1 MSHDRIV
8 LLIDRYARS
17 LSGRDLA
24 AFADIL
30 DREAYRVRCP
40 ANVEGLRKPGRGPF
54 LERGSAETSSK
65 T

>member
-24 AFADIL
+24 AFTDIL
-30 DREAYRVRCP
+30 DREAYRVRCL
-40 ANVEGLRKPGRGPF
+40 ANVEGLRKPGRGLF
-54 LERGSAETSSK
+54 SEKGGAGTSSK
-65 T
+65 A